1 MSLSGGS
8 CSYWGGRHTG
18 HTGSS
23 RYTGRGDTGR
33 RDTGGGDTG
42 RGDTGRRDTGSGDA
56 GRGDT
61 GRIVPIVTLKIICL
75 SSHHVSCP
83 LNCICPQGPY
93 GHDGTYQDQGNT
105 DK

>member
-33 RDTGGGDTG
+33 RDTGGGDT
-42 RGDTGRRDTGSGDA
+42 